1 MNRIIATIEVRMT
14 SSRLPGKPIL
24 KANGITMLDHLINRL
39 KNIEIIDEIVVA
51 TTENSDDDVLVKIAK
66 EAKVAFYRG
75 DEHNVTGRV
84 IEAAQ
89 HNNANTV
96 VQITGDCPII
106 DHNLVD
112 QVIRVFLNNNADFVS
127 IGNVRSYPDGMDVS
141 VFKLSTLIK
150 SYEMTSDEKHREH
163 VSLHIRENPEIFS
176 QINFVAPKK
185 MFWPE
190 LGLTLDENED
200 YLLIKKI
207 IENFSDNPLFSCE
220 DTIDFLRKN
229 PDLINLNKDVERKI
243 VI

>member
-1 MNRIIATIEVRMT
+1 MT

-24 KANGITMLDHLINRL
+24 KVNGVTMLDHLINRL
-39 KNIEIIDEIVVA
+39 KNVDIIDEIVVA

-66 EAKVAFYRG
+66 EAEVAFYRG
-75 DEHNVTGRV
+75 EEHNVTGRV
-84 IEAAQ
+84 IKAAR
-89 HNNANTV
+89 HHDAKTV

-112 QVIRVFLNNNADFVS
+112 QVIRVFLNNNSDFVS

-141 VFKLSTLIK
+141 VFELSTLMK
-150 SYEMTSDEKHREH
+150 SYEMTSNEKHREH
-163 VSLHIRENPEIFS
+163 VTLHIRENPEIFS
-176 QINFVAPKK
+176 HINIMAPKK

-190 LGLTLDENED
+190 LGLTLDENKD

-220 DTIDFLRKN
+220 DAIDFLRKH
-229 PDLINLNKDVERKI
+229 PDLINLNKDVKRKI